1 MRANVPN
8 LGFDTVRF
16 KSIIAVLLSG
26 SLTACNPPK
35 GQEFFCES
43 YAQESM
49 TNVYKQ
55 QIVRLAEQEM
65 CVLWP
70 VDSSQC
76 ATPSQPTMT
85 QWRDLKE
92 ASNQQV
98 RGHLQA
104 SFSLNQATL
113 DILPF
118 VREKGNLTN
127 GEAVPTE
134 QMHFVF
140 RPSDGILQLTAGNTD
155 SQTIEFVCKPWV
167 KQKWWD
173 IY

>member
-1 MRANVPN
+1 MTFR
-8 LGFDTVRF
+8 
-16 KSIIAVLLSG
+16 SIIAVLFLGFLSG
-26 SLTACNPPK
+26 CTPQK

-55 QIVRLAEQEM
+55 QIVRLTEQDF
-65 CVLWP
+65 CVIWP

-76 ATPSQPTMT
+76 GTPRQPTMT
-85 QWRDLKE
+85 QWFEAKE
-92 ASNQQV
+92 ATNQV

-104 SFSLNQATL
+104 SFSLNQAAL

-140 RPSDGILQLTAGNTD
+140 RPSDAILQLTTGNSD

>member
-1 MRANVPN
+1 
-8 LGFDTVRF
+8 
-16 KSIIAVLLSG
+16 
-26 SLTACNPPK
+26 
-35 GQEFFCES
+35 
-43 YAQESM
+43 
-49 TNVYKQ
+49 
-55 QIVRLAEQEM
+55 
-65 CVLWP
+65 
-70 VDSSQC
+70 
-76 ATPSQPTMT
+76 MT
-85 QWRDLKE
+85 QWLNLKE

-127 GEAVPTE
+127 GEAVPIE

-140 RPSDGILQLTAGNTD
+140 RPSDGILQLTSGNTD

-173 IY
+173 IYWLFKSYLDVKDQQLQFVS

>member
-43 YAQESM
+43 YAQDSM
-49 TNVYKQ
+49 THVYKQ
-55 QIVRLAEQEM
+55 QIIRLTEQEF
-65 CVLWP
+65 CVIWP

-76 ATPSQPTMT
+76 GTPNQPTMT
-85 QWRDLKE
+85 QWLDLKE
-92 ASNQQV
+92 ASVQV
-98 RGHLQA
+98 RGHLQTTLA
-104 SFSLNQATL
+104 VNQASL

-118 VREKGNLTN
+118 VRKIGDASN
-127 GEAVPTE
+127 GVAVPTE

-140 RPSDGILQLTAGNTD
+140 RPSDAVLQLTEGNSD
-155 SQTIEFVCKPWV
+155 NQTMEFVCKPWV
-167 KQKWWD
+167 KQKWWA

>member
-1 MRANVPN
+1 
-8 LGFDTVRF
+8 
-16 KSIIAVLLSG
+16 
-26 SLTACNPPK
+26 
-35 GQEFFCES
+35 
-43 YAQESM
+43 
-49 TNVYKQ
+49 
-55 QIVRLAEQEM
+55 M

-140 RPSDGILQLTAGNTD
+140 RPSDGILQLTEGNSD

>member
-1 MRANVPN
+1 
-8 LGFDTVRF
+8 
-16 KSIIAVLLSG
+16 
-26 SLTACNPPK
+26 
-35 GQEFFCES
+35 
-43 YAQESM
+43 M

-55 QIVRLAEQEM
+55 QIVRLGEQEI
-65 CVLWP
+65 CVLWS

-76 ATPSQPTMT
+76 ATPNQPTMT
-85 QWRDLKE
+85 QWLNLKE

-127 GEAVPTE
+127 GEAVPIE

-140 RPSDGILQLTAGNTD
+140 RPSDGILQLTSGNTD

>member
-1 MRANVPN
+1 MTLNGVI
-8 LGFDTVRF
+8 
-16 KSIIAVLLSG
+16 SVLLFG
-26 SLTACNPPK
+26 FLTACYSQK

-55 QIVRLAEQEM
+55 QIIRLIEQDF
-65 CVLWP
+65 CVIWP
-70 VDSSQC
+70 VDSVIC
-76 ATPSQPTMT
+76 GHVAKPTMT
-85 QWRDLKE
+85 QWFDMKE
-92 ASNQQV
+92 ATKQV
-98 RGHLQA
+98 RGHLQT

-118 VREKGNLTN
+118 VRTKGSLTT
-127 GEAVPTE
+127 GEAVSVE

-140 RPSDGILQLTAGNTD
+140 RPSNAILQLTAGNSD
-155 SQTIEFVCKPWV
+155 NQTIEYVCKPWV
-167 KQKWWD
+167 KQKWWA

>member
-1 MRANVPN
+1 
-8 LGFDTVRF
+8 
-16 KSIIAVLLSG
+16 
-26 SLTACNPPK
+26 
-35 GQEFFCES
+35 
-43 YAQESM
+43 M

-55 QIVRLAEQEM
+55 QIVRLGEQEI

-76 ATPSQPTMT
+76 ATPNQPTMT
-85 QWRDLKE
+85 QWLNLKE

-127 GEAVPTE
+127 GEAVPIE

-140 RPSDGILQLTAGNTD
+140 RPSDGILQLTSGNTD

>member
-1 MRANVPN
+1 MLANVPS
-8 LGFDTVRF
+8 LGFDTVTFR
-16 KSIIAVLLSG
+16 SVIAVLLLG
-26 SLTACNPPK
+26 SLSACHSPK

-55 QIVRLAEQEM
+55 QIIRLTEQEF
-65 CVLWP
+65 CVIWP

-85 QWRDLKE
+85 QWLEVKE
-92 ASNQQV
+92 ASNQV
-98 RGHLQA
+98 RGHLKA
-104 SFSLNQATL
+104 SFSLNQASL

-118 VREKGNLTN
+118 VREKGSLTD
-127 GEAVPTE
+127 GEPVPSE
-134 QMHFVF
+134 QLHFVF
-140 RPSDGILQLTAGNTD
+140 RPSDAILQLTEGNSD

-167 KQKWWD
+167 KQKWWA

>member
-1 MRANVPN
+1 MLGNVPN
-8 LGFDTVRF
+8 LGFDTVIF
-16 KSIIAVLLSG
+16 KGILAVLLLGFLS
-26 SLTACNPPK
+26 ACNPQK

-55 QIVRLAEQEM
+55 QIIRLTEQEF
-65 CVLWP
+65 CVIWP

-76 ATPSQPTMT
+76 GQAGKPTIT
-85 QWRDLKE
+85 QWFDVKE
-92 ASNQQV
+92 ATKQV
-98 RGHLQA
+98 RGHLQT
-104 SFSLNQATL
+104 SFSLNQASL

-118 VREKGNLTN
+118 VRAKGNLTN
-127 GEAVPTE
+127 GEAVPVE

-140 RPSDGILQLTAGNTD
+140 RPSDAILQLTAGNSD
-155 SQTIEFVCKPWV
+155 NQTIEYVCKPWV
-167 KQKWWD
+167 KQKWWA